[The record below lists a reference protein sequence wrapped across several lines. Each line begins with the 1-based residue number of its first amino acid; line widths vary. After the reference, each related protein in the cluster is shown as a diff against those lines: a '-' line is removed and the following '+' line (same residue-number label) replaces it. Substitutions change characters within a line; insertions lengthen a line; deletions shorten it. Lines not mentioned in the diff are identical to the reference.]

1 MIFNK
6 TKDIIKLLGNIS
18 IFAGLD
24 KKDYKKILPL
34 LVPIKYPPDS
44 EIITQDDDGD
54 SMYIIKNGS
63 VRVLR
68 SEKNAEVVLVG
79 NLEPGEFFG
88 ELSLIDNLPRSATV
102 ISNDESEIF
111 RLSRHD
117 LDKLMDENEHIALLF
132 YKNCLKESFARFRN
146 VVSNFTFSQ
155 KELKEKMSEMI
166 EIQVDLVGAQELQ
179 KYFTGIE
186 GPENRRLPGGLSYS
200 YIYRPCR
207 SVGGDFLNVLDLG
220 GGKTGFIMADVEG
233 KGIQASLATGVL
245 KSCVSM
251 IYKQMGEK
259 PGKILKYI
267 NGHFNKIIADLY
279 ATCCYAVYDGN
290 TATLSLASA
299 GKIYPLYF
307 RNRKKGFADVRCAGS
322 ALGVDEGPKYDVCR
336 IRMEAGD
343 RVLFY
348 TGGAVNQEKISGKN
362 YSLHR
367 LSDKFLDLISAGS
380 DDIPEDLYRDIVRFS
395 GKESAD
401 DDITFLLLSKS

>member
-1 MIFNK
+1 
-6 TKDIIKLLGNIS
+6 
-18 IFAGLD
+18 
-24 KKDYKKILPL
+24 
-34 LVPIKYPPDS
+34 
-44 EIITQDDDGD
+44 
-54 SMYIIKNGS
+54 
-63 VRVLR
+63 
-68 SEKNAEVVLVG
+68 
-79 NLEPGEFFG
+79 
-88 ELSLIDNLPRSATV
+88 V

-117 LDKLMDENEHIALLF
+117 FDKLIDENERIALVF
-132 YKNCLKESFARFRN
+132 YKNCLKESFTRFRK

-166 EIQVDLVGAQELQ
+166 EIQVDLIGAQDLQ
-179 KYFTGIE
+179 KYFTSIE

-207 SVGGDFLNVLDLG
+207 SVGGDFLNILDLG
-220 GGKTGFIMADVEG
+220 GGKTGFIIADVEG
-233 KGIQASLATGVL
+233 KGIKSSLATGVL

-251 IYKQMGEK
+251 IYTQMGEK
-259 PGKILKYI
+259 PGKFLKYI
-267 NGHFNKIIADLY
+267 NRHFHKIVADLY

-322 ALGVDEGPKYDVCR
+322 ALGVDAGPKYDVCR

-362 YSLHR
+362 FSLHR
-367 LSDKFLDLISAGS
+367 LSDRFFDLISAGS

-401 DDITFLLLSKS
+401 DDITFLLLTKS